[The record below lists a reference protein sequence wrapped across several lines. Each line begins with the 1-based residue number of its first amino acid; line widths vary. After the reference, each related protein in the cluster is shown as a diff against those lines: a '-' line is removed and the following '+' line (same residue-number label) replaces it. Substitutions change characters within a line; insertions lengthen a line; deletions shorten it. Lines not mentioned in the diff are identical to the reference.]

1 MKVVL
6 FSGSLRQE
14 SLNKKLLI
22 ATQKLLPSGIDSELV
37 DLKSFSIPVYD
48 GDVENEKFPTG
59 VTSLGQKLSQAQAWI
74 ISSPEYNG
82 SIAGPLKNTIDWLS
96 RLKPQPFDKKP
107 VLLMSASPGALG
119 GIRGLLHSRQPIEV
133 LGAYL
138 YPQTFGLAKAH
149 EAIDSTNQFV
159 DSKNK
164 ERVSALAHEFIL
176 FSQKVN

>member
-1 MKVVL
+1 
-6 FSGSLRQE
+6 
-14 SLNKKLLI
+14 
-22 ATQKLLPSGIDSELV
+22 
-37 DLKSFSIPVYD
+37 
-48 GDVENEKFPTG
+48 
-59 VTSLGQKLSQAQAWI
+59 
-74 ISSPEYNG
+74 
-82 SIAGPLKNTIDWLS
+82 
-96 RLKPQPFDKKP
+96 
-107 VLLMSASPGALG
+107 MSASPGVLG
-119 GIRGLLHSRQPIEV
+119 GVRGLLHSRQPIGV